1 MHVQDADRD
10 TSPNALLGR
19 VKAGT
24 CYRLYSRKRFESF
37 AERDVPEIQSTPLQ
51 SLCLQIKLLNVEF
64 PSLSFIR

>member
-1 MHVQDADRD
+1 
-10 TSPNALLGR
+10 